1 MRTRGERSYSGKRPC
16 RNACRM
22 PRVQTASMLHH
33 PTHWIA
39 VAIVAGL
46 ALIAF
51 EASGDQPSM
60 GSDAVFQG
68 RPALAGAQGGLGAQ
82 AGLPQG
88 GLAIESRDDMKL
100 RPPRIILEQR
110 EVNRMGQGRIVE
122 RVVEVDRGMEP
133 LIAAANTDVAAV
145 RP

>member
-1 MRTRGERSYSGKRPC
+1 MD
-16 RNACRM
+16 RNAQRAVQ
-22 PRVQTASMLHH
+22 VQTGCMLHH

-39 VAIVAGL
+39 VAVVAGL

-51 EASGDQPSM
+51 EASGEQPSM

-88 GLAIESRDDMKL
+88 GLAVESRDDLNL

-122 RVVEVDRGMEP
+122 RVVEVDRGVDP
-133 LIAAANTDVAAV
+133 VIAAVDTDTIIV
-145 RP
+145 RR